1 VSDAPDPG
9 PAVVPVVVDADARR
23 AGVEVRT
30 RLARG
35 ERAAGFVG
43 EPDDPALSA
52 FAADVVRPDPGAA
65 G

>member
-1 VSDAPDPG
+1 MSDAPDPG
-9 PAVVPVVVDADARR
+9 PAASPVVVDADARR
-23 AGVEVRT
+23 AGAEVRT

-43 EPDDPALSA
+43 DPDDPALSA
-52 FAADVVRPDPGAA
+52 FVADVVRPDPGAA